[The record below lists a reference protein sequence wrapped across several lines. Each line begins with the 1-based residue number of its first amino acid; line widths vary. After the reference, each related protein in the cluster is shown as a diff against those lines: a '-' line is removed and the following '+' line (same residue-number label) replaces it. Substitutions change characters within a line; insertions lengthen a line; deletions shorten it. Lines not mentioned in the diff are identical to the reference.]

1 MAANDGAAPLARL
14 REAVEQQVAER
25 SLRHAAR
32 QVGMSPT
39 GLQKFL
45 SGTAPAES
53 TCRKLERWAFE
64 RAAAG
69 EPPTAE
75 SALAVLRFL
84 VGALPPRRHLEAL
97 GRLLTV
103 LESAH
108 AEAGAAP
115 EWLAGA
121 RHAVDAS
128 PEELLP

>member
-1 MAANDGAAPLARL
+1 MAANDGPAPLARL

-64 RAAAG
+64 RAARG
-69 EPPTAE
+69 EPPTPE
-75 SALAVLRFL
+75 SALAVLRYL
-84 VGALPPRRHLEAL
+84 AGALHPRRHAEAV
-97 GRLLTV
+97 GLLLAV

-108 AEAGAAP
+108 GEAGAAP
-115 EWLAGA
+115 GWLAGA
-121 RHAVDAS
+121 RQALDAS
-128 PEELLP
+128 PEDPLP

>member
-64 RAAAG
+64 RAASG

-97 GRLLTV
+97 ARLLTV

-108 AEAGAAP
+108 AEAGLEP

-128 PEELLP
+128 PEDLLP

>member
-1 MAANDGAAPLARL
+1 
-14 REAVEQQVAER
+14 
-25 SLRHAAR
+25 
-32 QVGMSPT
+32 
-39 GLQKFL
+39 
-45 SGTAPAES
+45 
-53 TCRKLERWAFE
+53 
-64 RAAAG
+64 
-69 EPPTAE
+69 
-75 SALAVLRFL
+75 VLRFL

>member
-64 RAAAG
+64 RAARG
-69 EPPTAE
+69 EPPTPE

-84 VGALPPRRHLEAL
+84 AGALHPRLHAEVVD
-97 GRLLTV
+97 RLLAV

-108 AEAGAAP
+108 AEAGVVP

-121 RHAVDAS
+121 RQALDAT
-128 PEELLP
+128 PGDPLP